1 MLTLLDVILLLV
13 LTLAAW
19 GGWRAGAT
27 TLLLSLVGLALG
39 VVGGLFLAGHLLSPR
54 LATLTH
60 LGLALLCVLGAA
72 LIGRSIGARLGH
84 GAAATMRR
92 LHLRVVDAA
101 AGAVLRVGVTGVVIW
116 LAAAVLASL
125 TATGLPPVVDNSV
138 IVTALN
144 RTLPPVS
151 TLTATIRRDG
161 AGLIPTDVS
170 GLLPQKNPP
179 STAAAPTGVDVSAGS
194 QGRSVVKVLTT
205 GCGTGSEGSG
215 FVTAEAGTS
224 YVITNAHVVAGADQ
238 VTVSSTRG
246 PTTAEVVVFDAAADL
261 AVLRAPGLGAPALQL
276 SAGTVANGSTA
287 TILGYPRDG
296 ALTQTAAV
304 IVQRLP
310 TVASTAGGLS
320 VREVYRLR
328 AHVEH
333 GNSGS
338 PLITSAGRVAGV
350 VNALSLTERDT
361 GFALT
366 STAVQAELDRAA
378 TATATASTAPGV
390 GSGGCT
396 S

>member
-1 MLTLLDVILLLV
+1 MLTLLDVILLIM

-39 VVGGLFLAGHLLSPR
+39 VVGGLLLAGHLLSPR

-60 LGLALLCVLGAA
+60 LGLALLCALGAA
-72 LIGRSIGARLGH
+72 LVGRSIGSRLGR

-92 LHLRVVDAA
+92 LHLRVVD
-101 AGAVLRVGVTGVVIW
+101 GVVGSVLRVGVTGVVIW

-125 TATGLPPVVDNSV
+125 TATGLPRVVDDSV
-138 IVTALN
+138 IVTGLN
-144 RTLPPVS
+144 RTLPPVG
-151 TLTATIRRDG
+151 TLTATIQRDG
-161 AGLIPTDVS
+161 AGLIPADVS
-170 GLLPQKNPP
+170 ALLPQVNPP
-179 STAAAPTGVDVSAGS
+179 SAGVAGTGVDVSAGA

-224 YVITNAHVVAGADQ
+224 YVITNAHVVAGADR

-246 PTTAEVVVFDAAADL
+246 PTTAQVVVFDAAADL

-276 SAGTVANGSTA
+276 TAATVANGSTA

-296 ALTQTAAV
+296 ALTQTTAV
-304 IVQRLP
+304 ITQRLP
-310 TVASTAGGLS
+310 TVASAGSGLS

-338 PLITSAGRVAGV
+338 PLITADGRVAGV

-366 STAVQAELDRAA
+366 STAVEAELARAA
-378 TATATASTAPGV
+378 ATTTAPADV
-390 GSGGCT
+390 GPGTCT